1 MEGILEGTATRRLV
15 FIVSSSKSAQFSSPS
30 SVQCSLR
37 EVSCFEDF

>member
-30 SVQCSLR
+30 SVCIVFTQRGVL
-37 EVSCFEDF
+37 F